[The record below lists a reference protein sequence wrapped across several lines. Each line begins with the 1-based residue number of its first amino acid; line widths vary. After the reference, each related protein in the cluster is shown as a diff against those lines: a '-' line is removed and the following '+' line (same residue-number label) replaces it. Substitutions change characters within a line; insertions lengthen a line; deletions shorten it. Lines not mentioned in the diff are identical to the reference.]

1 MGYGMIHR
9 LALLIEHDIGEV
21 VVFVDDEIKRYSQI
35 MCGIVDKIELG
46 AGRIGL

>member
-21 VVFVDDEIKRYSQI
+21 VVFVDDKIQRYSQL

-46 AGRIGL
+46 AGGICL